1 MTVGVAAFGAGASA
15 AVLAGLAAVEAV
27 GVGDIGGFAVFAAI
41 AADGHAIGAET
52 QRGGLAALRRD
63 LERRG
68 LVARANAAT
77 VAALISSGPDRPEP
91 LAQFLPASGAG
102 LVTGHRLP
110 NTPGIDGVALNAAV
124 LRRLEAGEAPSD
136 AVAAVLAAN
145 PEVDAGLI
153 AVIPGRLAFADSRR
167 VARRN
172 DRGEARLDVR
182 DGAAGVAV
190 LHNSIRPH
198 EGLAAVAAGAARLV
212 LEAALAPLPSF
223 RVPAGITLELGA
235 ADGVWLDRHGAV
247 ERIAAGNPG
256 LARYAGWTSSAVYL
270 GTPVRQDGRTVG
282 VTVAEAR
289 CRLDRGR
296 IVGVDP
302 ARPAVAW
309 RPAG

>member
-1 MTVGVAAFGAGASA
+1 MTVGVAAFGADAGA
-15 AVLAGLAAVEAV
+15 AVLAALGAVEAV
-27 GVGDIGGFAVFAAI
+27 GAGDIGGFAVFAALG
-41 AADGHAIGAET
+41 ADGLVIGAET

-63 LERRG
+63 LESRG
-68 LVARANAAT
+68 LVASAEAAA

-110 NTPGIDGVALNAAV
+110 NTPGVDGVPLNAAV
-124 LRRLEAGEAPSD
+124 LSRLEAGEAPSD
-136 AVAAVLAAN
+136 AVTAVLAAN

-153 AVIPGRLAFADSRR
+153 AVVPGRLAFADSRR
-167 VARRN
+167 VGRRN
-172 DRGEARLDVR
+172 DRGEACLEIRG
-182 DGAAGVAV
+182 GAAGVAV

-198 EGLAAVAAGAARLV
+198 EGLATLAAGAARLV
-212 LEAALAPLPSF
+212 LEAALPPLPSF
-223 RVPAGITLELGA
+223 RVPAGITIALGE
-235 ADGVWLDRHGAV
+235 ADGVWLDRNGAV
-247 ERIAAGNPG
+247 ERIASGNPG
-256 LARYAGWTSSAVYL
+256 LARYTGWTSSAVYL
-270 GTPVRQDGRTVG
+270 GTPVLQDGRAVG

-296 IVGVDP
+296 ILEVDP